1 MSVLSILH
9 DKRVDCYSVMAE
21 MEIAEFLGL
30 VTTVYKERGGIE
42 GQRAPLKTK
51 TGISIRSRLVSDL
64 VNGAVIP
71 PVVIGVQATEE
82 LLDEI
87 VKPLKTGG
95 LLEKIVAI
103 DTASLSIIDGMQR
116 TTALLEAIAQRPA
129 LGKDRVRVEFW
140 VSQNLNSLIYR
151 MLVLNT
157 GQVPW
162 EISRQLETIYSQL
175 LSIIKHDLG
184 NDAKIFTLNEERRRS
199 EGGQYQ
205 ASAIIR
211 LFLAFSSRKPEFD
224 LKDKVAEDFARMDAI
239 EASSHKEFLSYFI
252 RTLRL
257 AAQLDKFFSRSSDAP
272 AGSKERIPDGS
283 KLFQS
288 FPALTGFFVAV
299 AVMIF
304 DEPGFDVDWEL
315 AAEKLNAVEIAVSQ
329 IVERHASS
337 TEAEIDEFL
346 QLETLNLRLAQKS
359 GQVGRFERDL
369 FVRSFTFML
378 EKASR
383 LKDME
388 PVWRA

>member
-1 MSVLSILH
+1 MSVFSILH

-21 MEIAEFLGL
+21 MEIADFLSL
-30 VTTVYKERGGIE
+30 VTNVYKERGGIE

-82 LLDEI
+82 LLEMIAKSTKVEDLLQHI
-87 VKPLKTGG
+87 V
-95 LLEKIVAI
+95 EI

-116 TTALLEAIAQRPA
+116 TTALLEAVGQKPA
-129 LGKDRVRVEFW
+129 LGKDRLRVEFW

-175 LSIIKHDLG
+175 LSIIKNELG
-184 NDAKIFTLNEERRRS
+184 KDAEIFTLNEERRRS

-239 EASSHKEFLSYFI
+239 EASSHGEFLSYFI
-252 RTLRL
+252 RTLKL
-257 AAQLDKFFSRSSDAP
+257 TVQLDKLFSRSSDAP
-272 AGSKERIPDGS
+272 AASKERIPDGS

-299 AVMIF
+299 AVKIF
-304 DEPGFDVDWEL
+304 DEPGFDIDWEQ
-315 AAEKLNAVEIAVSQ
+315 AAEKLDAVEQAVSHL
-329 IVERHASS
+329 VESQSSS
-337 TEAEIDEFL
+337 TQAEIDEFL
-346 QLETLNLRLAQKS
+346 QLDTLNLRLAQRS

-378 EKASR
+378 DKAAR
-383 LKDME
+383 LKDMG
-388 PVWRA
+388 PAWRA